1 MKISRFPV
9 IPYPANLLKC
19 TLLML
24 LTAACK
30 LPVKVTADKQ
40 NIIPTFDGH
49 HLVRVR
55 KEGLQLT
62 FGDNFTFYK
71 VTDKS
76 GKYFGKSLH
85 QALKMEDTILLMGTA
100 SSGVEVYLLKG
111 GGLDANKNGMYLS
124 DSLPAEDTRLFEQVF
139 YDTGSGLTAMYDF
152 YKTKQ
157 YSLVFHLNTRADK
170 EEARKK
176 FVAAAREIARSLQ
189 LQIPVM
195 GINFFDI
202 DKDARGPD
210 KNVYVTTASDIATL
224 EGYLD
229 KALTD
234 NERDML
240 LQCLATKYTLVG
252 NAQKAGEYT
261 TQRLPVR
268 TVSLK
273 DSIGFNITAA
283 GAYILEQAVTQKA
296 LFFNESHV
304 DVRTRIFLASL
315 LPGLKKLGYNK
326 LALEALG
333 RDSVTAGAIE
343 NGYYTCEPNYGNL
356 IRIALAEGFTLINY
370 EDTSGVSEWN
380 HRDSVQAF
388 NITQK
393 LKNTTDTGKL
403 IVLAG
408 HDHIFKQVDNAAVVP
423 MAVYFQRMSGINP
436 YSIDS
441 DNANR
446 VRYTGIDNSMPYIL
460 CRHMI
465 PVNKRPLRYDLQ
477 VHYPNNLVDDN
488 IVPTPWNVPIISAP
502 VDMLLLVYSWQEYK
516 ESGRING
523 LVPVYASYPASTAVH
538 LPLKSDSYWLCLFD
552 KTGKLLCQQRINIP

>member
-9 IPYPANLLKC
+9 IPYPVNLLKC
-19 TLLML
+19 ALLML
-24 LTAACK
+24 LAAACK
-30 LPVKVTADKQ
+30 LPVKVAADKQ

-49 HLVRVR
+49 HLVRIG

-62 FGDNFTFYK
+62 FDDNFTFYK
-71 VTDKS
+71 TTDKS

-85 QALKMEDTILLMGTA
+85 QALKTEDTIILMGTA

-111 GGLDANKNGMYLS
+111 GVLDANKRGMYLS
-124 DSLPAEDTRLFEQVF
+124 DSLPAEDTRLFERVF
-139 YDTGSGLTAMYDF
+139 YDTGSGLTAMYNF

-157 YSLVFHLNTRADK
+157 YSLVFHLNTRADN
-170 EEARKK
+170 EEVRKK
-176 FVAAAREIARSLQ
+176 FVAATREIAQSLK
-189 LQIPVM
+189 LQIPEM
-195 GINFFDI
+195 SINFFTI
-202 DKDARGPD
+202 DKDKRGQD
-210 KNVYVTTASDIATL
+210 KNIYVTTTSDIAIL
-224 EGYLD
+224 EDYLD

-234 NERDML
+234 NEKDML
-240 LQCLATKYTLVG
+240 LQCLATKYTFVG
-252 NAQKAGEYT
+252 NAQKAREYT
-261 TQRLPVR
+261 AQRLPVR
-268 TVSLK
+268 TISLK
-273 DSIGFNITAA
+273 DSVGFNITAA
-283 GAYILEQAVTQKA
+283 KAYILAAAVEQKA

-333 RDSVTAGAIE
+333 RDSVTAGSIE

-370 EDTSGVSEWN
+370 EDTSGMGEWN
-380 HRDSVQAF
+380 YRDSIQAL

-393 LKNTTDTGKL
+393 LKNITDTGKL

-408 HDHIFKQVDNAAVVP
+408 HDHIFKQVDNVAVVP
-423 MAVYFQRMSGINP
+423 MAVYFQRMSCINP

-446 VRYTGIDNSMPYIL
+446 VRYTGIDNTMPYIL
-460 CRHMI
+460 CRHML

-477 VHYPNNLVDDN
+477 VHYPDNIVDNN
-488 IVPTPWNVPIISAP
+488 IVPTPWNAPMISMSP
-502 VDMLLLVYSWQEYK
+502 NMLLLVYSWQEYEK
-516 ESGRING
+516 SGRISG
-523 LVPVYASYPASTAVH
+523 LVPVYASYPVSTAVH
-538 LPLKSDSYWLCLFD
+538 LPLKSDRYWVCLFD
-552 KTGKLLCQQRINIP
+552 KTGKLLCEQKINIP